1 MTPYVKKSILGTAS
15 AVAIVLIIDLL
26 EASYHLLAITLIA
39 IILGIAIGVAYDLGA
54 KSEQQPTRK
63 KKYFI
68 FHKRSMLCAPYGV
81 GWSYAEAN
89 GGCVLK
95 TEVSWR
101 KINGVCINTPWWAC
115 WLLFRRPS
123 W

>member
-1 MTPYVKKSILGTAS
+1 MTPYMKKSLLGIVAAIAIIL
-15 AVAIVLIIDLL
+15 LIDLL
-26 EASYHLLAITLIA
+26 EASHHLLSITLIT
-39 IILGIAIGVAYDLGA
+39 IILGIAIGVAYDLGE
-54 KSEQQPTRK
+54 KSKQQPTRN

-81 GWSYAEAN
+81 GWSYAEKD
-89 GGCVLK
+89 GGCVAKLE
-95 TEVSWR
+95 TSWR
-101 KINGVCINTPWWAC
+101 KINGMWINTPWWAC